1 MLKTMTPLLD
11 LPGFRRRVHPTSVET
26 YHRLGEMG
34 ALSEDVELLRGIVV
48 TKMAKSPLHEFVAQ
62 VLMELLLKLLPP
74 GFVVRPERPLTLADS
89 EPEPDLSVVKG
100 RPHDW
105 VRAHPTTAALVIE
118 VAVTSVDIDEGK
130 AAIYA
135 EAAIPEYWIVQPEER
150 RVIVCREPTPE
161 GYRSRATLTEADTL
175 RCASLPG
182 VEIAV
187 TAIFPP
193 RP

>member
-1 MLKTMTPLLD
+1 MTPLLE
-11 LPGFRRRVHPTSVET
+11 LPAFRKRVHPVSVET

-34 ALSEDVELLRGIVV
+34 ALLEDVELLRGIVV

-62 VLMELLLKLLPP
+62 VLMRLLLALVPP
-74 GFVVRPERPLTLADS
+74 GYEVRPERPLTLGDS

-105 VRAHPTTAALVIE
+105 LLAHPTTAALVVE
-118 VAVTSVDIDEGK
+118 VAVSSVDIDEGK
-130 AAIYA
+130 AGIYA
-135 EAAIPEYWIVQPEER
+135 EAGIPEYWIVQPEER

-161 GYRSRATLTEADTL
+161 GYRSKATLSEADTL
-175 RCASLPG
+175 HCASLSG

-187 TAIFPP
+187 GALFPP
-193 RP
+193 KP

>member
-1 MLKTMTPLLD
+1 MTPLLD
-11 LPGFRRRVHPTSVET
+11 LPAFRKRVHPMTVET
-26 YHRLGEMG
+26 YHRLAEMG

-48 TKMAKSPLHEFVAQ
+48 TKIAKSPLHEFVSQ
-62 VLMELLLKLLPP
+62 VLMKLLLALVPP
-74 GFVVRPERPLTLADS
+74 GFEVRPERPLTLGDS

-100 RPHDW
+100 RPQDW

-118 VAVTSVDIDEGK
+118 VAVTSVDVDEGK
-130 AAIYA
+130 GAIYA

-161 GYRSRATLTEADTL
+161 GYRSKATLTEADSL
-175 RCASLPG
+175 RCVSLPD

-187 TAIFPP
+187 TALFPP

>member
-1 MLKTMTPLLD
+1 MTPLLD
-11 LPGFRRRVHPTSVET
+11 LPAFRRRVHPMTVET

-34 ALSEDVELLRGIVV
+34 ALLEDVELLRGIVV

-74 GFVVRPERPLTLADS
+74 GFVVRPERPLTLGDS

-118 VAVTSVDIDEGK
+118 VAVTSVEIDEGK
-130 AAIYA
+130 GAIYA

-161 GYRSRATLTEADTL
+161 GYRYKATLNETDTL
-175 RCASLPG
+175 RGASLPG
-182 VEIAV
+182 VEIAIS
-187 TAIFPP
+187 ALFPP